1 MRTLKKVI
9 VNQKAE
15 NALKSGHPWVY
26 AEEVTARDENIEN
39 GTVVAVY
46 SRKNRWLG
54 SGFYNDN
61 SKILVRV
68 FSTNANDKFDYAF
81 FRRRVEYAVA
91 YRRTV
96 MGDDFSSCRL
106 IFGDS
111 DGLPGFIADKFENVV
126 VTQIMCLGI
135 EKIKD
140 WLFTAITEVLASYGI
155 ENLTIYERSDVKVRE
170 KEGLTQV
177 KRLVTENF
185 EGEGT
190 VRITENGVIYDVD
203 YVDGQKTGFFLDQ
216 KYNRLAAAKIAKG
229 KKVLDCFTHTGSF
242 ALNCA
247 KAGAQSVTAL
257 DISSE
262 AIEQTKHNIE
272 LNGFTNMECICM
284 DTFDYLDKLY
294 ASGHC
299 PYDYIILD
307 PPAFT
312 KSHNTVN
319 NAYRGYKE
327 INMKAMRLLKRGNF
341 LATASCSHFMTDEL
355 FRKMLFD
362 AATDAGV
369 GIKIAEGRGAAP
381 DHPELLGIPET
392 RYLKFYLVQ
401 IV

>member
-1 MRTLKKVI
+1 MRELKKVT

-26 AEEVTARDENIEN
+26 AEEVTSRDSGIEN
-39 GTVVAVY
+39 GTVVDVY

-54 SGFYNDN
+54 AGFYNDN

-68 FSTNANDKFDYAF
+68 FSTNPNDKFDYVF
-81 FRRRVEYAVA
+81 FRRRVAYAIA
-91 YRRTV
+91 YRKTV

-111 DGLPGFIADKFENVV
+111 DGIPGFIADKFGNVV
-126 VTQIMCLGI
+126 VTQIMCYGV
-135 EKIKD
+135 EKIKT
-140 WLFTAITEVLASYGI
+140 WLFNAIVDVLREYGEKI
-155 ENLTIYERSDVKVRE
+155 VTVYERNDVKVRE
-170 KEGLTQV
+170 KEGLTQG
-177 KRLVTENF
+177 KNLVSSTLF
-185 EGEGT
+185 GDGT
-190 VRITENGVIYDVD
+190 VRITENGILYDVD
-203 YVDGQKTGFFLDQ
+203 YVNGQKTGFFLDQ
-216 KYNRLAAAKIAKG
+216 KYNRLAASKIAAG

-247 KAGAQSVTAL
+247 KGGATSVTAV
-257 DISSE
+257 DISAD
-262 AIEQTKHNIE
+262 AIEQTKHNME
-272 LNGFTNMECICM
+272 LNGITNMECICM
-284 DTFDYLDKLY
+284 DVFDYLDKLY

-299 PYDYIILD
+299 PYDFIILD

-312 KSHNTVN
+312 KSHDTVT

-327 INMKAMRLLKRGNF
+327 INLKAMRLLKRGSY

-369 GIKIAEGRGAAP
+369 SLKIAEGRGAAP
-381 DHPELLGIPET
+381 DHPEMLGIPET
-392 RYLKFYLVQ
+392 RYLKFYIIQV
-401 IV
+401 V